1 MIKAVLKS
9 FGIGVAVG
17 SVMFVVFLLQ
27 NYYISGVY
35 DVYLGSLAEVALLNI
50 LVSGTAFGLA
60 AFLYELEKIK
70 LIFQVLIHY
79 FSVLI
84 AFTSLMFLFGRFSL
98 GNSLWVIIRENL
110 IVTVQFFIVWS
121 VVFFSEKAKEK
132 KLNEALKKYQDE
144 S

>member
-9 FGIGVAVG
+9 FGIGAGVG
-17 SVMFVVFLLQ
+17 SVMFVMFIIQ
-27 NYYISGVY
+27 HYYISGVY
-35 DVYLGSLAEVALLNI
+35 DVYLGDLAEVALLNI

-60 AFLYELEKIK
+60 AVLYELEKIK

-79 FSVLI
+79 ASVII

-98 GNSLWVIIRENL
+98 QNSLWVIIRENL

-121 VVFFSEKAKEK
+121 IVFFSEKVKEK